1 MQGSEENCSEEYMSD
16 WLKNISPV
24 SMPIRQRI
32 MTLNGNA
39 DVGTVNAIIKNLAE
53 GEKGDRT

>member
-1 MQGSEENCSEEYMSD
+1 MQGSEENCSEEYMPD
-16 WLKNISPV
+16 WLKNVSPV

-32 MTLNGNA
+32 MILNGNA

>member
-1 MQGSEENCSEEYMSD
+1 
-16 WLKNISPV
+16 
-24 SMPIRQRI
+24 MPIRQRI